1 VSSSPYSSERH
12 KPFDPDISEED
23 RRLADEVSE
32 DYDQRRQ
39 AEAETRNQKLQQII
53 DEGNAEIRKLL
64 GGAENWLALRRLMR
78 DEQIT
83 FHKLLQPPEGL
94 TADYDELNAARVAA
108 GQKFLA
114 KIGVE
119 SSSLR
124 DLYRRTAAAHAEV
137 DVFPPADPGFSLE
150 THHGQWIDLVQP
162 PEPPPDVHAF
172 QIFTPP
178 FPGFQSGFSGFGA
191 PEFQVARQDFLDPA
205 AGLVGNDLTLDN
217 PDASGLDLA
226 QGIADTQVLFD
237 FKAPTAGLV
246 EVVIEAQS
254 GLATHELR
262 TKDEWGWSSS
272 RTGQVNFLMMHVI
285 HPNVT
290 GPSFAQMSSF
300 TVVTD
305 ATTSVQ
311 REFLARGG
319 LFFADLFSDGPV
331 QKDQVVEVRAGTES
345 VNGSLTDDVEIHS
358 KSAFHWF
365 VKSVRV
371 RIAP

>member
-39 AEAETRNQKLQQII
+39 AEAETRNQQLQQII
-53 DEGNAEIRKLL
+53 DGGNAEIRKLL

-83 FHKLLQPPEGL
+83 FHKLLEPPEGL

-119 SSSLR
+119 ISSLR
-124 DLYRRTAAAHAEV
+124 DLYHRTAAAHAEV
-137 DVFPPADPGFSLE
+137 NVFPPSKPGFSLE
-150 THHGQWIDLVQP
+150 THHGQWVNLVHP
-162 PEPPPDVHAF
+162 PEPPPDAHAF
-172 QIFTPP
+172 EIFTPP
-178 FPGFQSGFSGFGA
+178 FPGSQIGFEPFHTG
-191 PEFQVARQDFLDPA
+191 EFRVARQDFLDPA
-205 AGLVGNDLTLDN
+205 VGRVGHDVTLDN
-217 PDASGLDLA
+217 LDASDFDNGW
-226 QGIADTQVLFD
+226 GKADTQVLFD
-237 FKAPTAGLV
+237 FKAPATGLV

-254 GLATHELR
+254 ELGLHALHTE
-262 TKDEWGWSSS
+262 DEWGWSDSS
-272 RTGQVNFLMMHVI
+272 TTQLNFLMMHVI

-290 GPSFAQMSSF
+290 GPVFAQMSSF
-300 TVVTD
+300 NVKTD
-305 ATTSVQ
+305 ETTSVQ
-311 REFLARGG
+311 REIFPRGG

-331 QKDQVVEVRAGTES
+331 QKDQVVEVRAGTHS
-345 VNGSLTDDVEIHS
+345 QDGSITNDIEIHS
-358 KSAFHWF
+358 KSAFHWLLR
-365 VKSVRV
+365 SVRV

>member
-1 VSSSPYSSERH
+1 VSSSQYSSERH
-12 KPFDPDISEED
+12 KPFDLDISEED

-53 DEGNAEIRKLL
+53 DGGNAEIRKLL

-83 FHKLLQPPEGL
+83 FHKLLEPPEGL
-94 TADYDELNAARVAA
+94 TADYDKLNAARVAA

-119 SSSLR
+119 IGSLR

-137 DVFPPADPGFSLE
+137 NVFPPAKPGFSLE
-150 THHGQWIDLVQP
+150 THHGQWIDLVDP
-162 PEPPPDVHAF
+162 HAF

-178 FPGFQSGFSGFGA
+178 FPGDQFGLHRYSSGE
-191 PEFQVARQDFLDPA
+191 EFRVARQLFLDRA
-205 AGLVGNDLTLDN
+205 VGRVGNDVTLDN
-217 PDASGLDLA
+217 DDSSAIDFCSCRA
-226 QGIADTQVLFD
+226 HTQVSFA
-237 FKAPTAGLV
+237 FKAPATGLV
-246 EVVIEAQS
+246 EVVIEAQNEL
-254 GLATHELR
+254 GLHTLSSD
-262 TKDEWGWSSS
+262 DEWGWSDSH
-272 RTGQVNFLMMHVI
+272 TGQFNSLMMHVI

-290 GPSFAQMSSF
+290 APSFALMSSME
-300 TVVTD
+300 VRTD
-305 ATTSVQ
+305 DTTTVQ
-311 REFLARGG
+311 REIFPRGG
-319 LFFADLFSDGPV
+319 LFFADLFSDGAV

-345 VNGSLTDDVEIHS
+345 ADSSMTHNEGIHS
-358 KSAFHWF
+358 KSAFHWLLR
-365 VKSVRV
+365 SVRV

>member
-12 KPFDPDISEED
+12 KPFDLDISEED

-53 DEGNAEIRKLL
+53 DGGNAEIRKLL

-83 FHKLLQPPEGL
+83 FHKLLEPPEGL
-94 TADYDELNAARVAA
+94 TADYDKLNAARVAA

-124 DLYRRTAAAHAEV
+124 DLYRRTASAHAEV
-137 DVFPPADPGFSLE
+137 NVFPPSKPGFSLE
-150 THHGQWIDLVQP
+150 THHGQWIDIISP

-178 FPGFQSGFSGFGA
+178 FPGDQFGLHRDTG
-191 PEFQVARQDFLDPA
+191 EYRVARQLFLDRA
-205 AGLVGNDLTLDN
+205 VGRVGNDVTLDN
-217 PDASGLDLA
+217 DDASLDFCCC
-226 QGIADTQVLFD
+226 IADTQVSFA
-237 FKAPTAGLV
+237 FKAPATGLV

-254 GLATHELR
+254 ELGLHALHTE
-262 TKDEWGWSSS
+262 DEWGWSSS
-272 RTGQVNFLMMHVI
+272 RTRWNNFLMMHVI
-285 HPNVT
+285 HPSVT
-290 GPSFAQMSSF
+290 GPVFAQLSSF
-300 TVVTD
+300 IVETD
-305 ATTSVQ
+305 ATTFVQ
-311 REFLARGG
+311 RELFPRGG
-319 LFFADLFSDGPV
+319 LFFADLFSDGAV
-331 QKDQVVEVRAGTES
+331 QKDQVVEV
-345 VNGSLTDDVEIHS
+345 
-358 KSAFHWF
+358 
-365 VKSVRV
+365 
-371 RIAP
+371 